1 MNKLKA
7 LAFVFVFST
16 LSLAGQDATVSGTWK
31 ISGEVVGNSL
41 DQTCTFTQEG
51 NKLKGTCSAPDGGK
65 PIEATG
71 EVAAKQVTW
80 KYNSEYNGQAL
91 TITYSGK
98 LEGEELKGTID
109 VQPFS
114 VSGSFT
120 AKKEEP
126 KK

>member
-1 MNKLKA
+1 MNNLKV
-7 LAFVFVFST
+7 LAFVLAFST
-16 LSLAGQDATVSGTWK
+16 LSLAGQDVTVSGTWK

-41 DQTCTFTQEG
+41 DQTCTFTQDG
-51 NKLKGTCSAPDGGK
+51 NKLKGTCTAPDGGK
-65 PIEATG
+65 ALEATG

-80 KYNSEYNGQAL
+80 KYNSQYNGEAL

-109 VQPFS
+109 VQPYA